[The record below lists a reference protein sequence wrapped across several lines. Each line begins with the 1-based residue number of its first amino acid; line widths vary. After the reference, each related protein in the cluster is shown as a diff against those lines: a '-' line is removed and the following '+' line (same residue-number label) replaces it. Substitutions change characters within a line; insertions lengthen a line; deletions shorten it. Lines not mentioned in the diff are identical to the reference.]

1 MGGVVVVGEVRARLG
16 EGPTWD
22 VDDDCLW
29 WVDIPGE
36 LVIRTSLDGRSTTW
50 RCPSMPGS
58 LARTSD
64 GQVLVALTDGF
75 YVLDVASGEFEQLAS
90 LDHQPGLMMN
100 DGKCDPA
107 GRFLAGSMSTD
118 QGERRASLYSF
129 EAGSV
134 RTLRDGV
141 TTSNGLDWSPDG
153 TVLYYVDSPTYRLE
167 AIDYDLA
174 SGDLG
179 DTRVLW
185 TFDPSLGQPDGLTV
199 DSEGGVW
206 VILWGSAGYHDGGGM
221 LLRVLPAG
229 VLDAQVRLPTIGST
243 SCAFGGPGLRTLFVT
258 TSQEFLGPDQQ
269 SDVAGHL
276 LALDL
281 GVAGAR
287 PATRYA
293 SA

>member
-1 MGGVVVVGEVRARLG
+1 VADAVVVGEVRARLG

-22 VDDDCLW
+22 ADDDCLW

-36 LVIRTSLDGRSTTW
+36 LVIRTSLDGESTTW

-58 LARTSD
+58 LARTND
-64 GQVLVALTDGF
+64 GHVLVALTDGF
-75 YVLDVASGEFEQLAS
+75 YLLDTDGGGFECLAA
-90 LDHQPGLMMN
+90 LDHGPGLMMN

-107 GRFLAGSMSTD
+107 GRFVAGSMSTD
-118 QGERRASLYSF
+118 GAPGRASLYSC
-129 EAGSV
+129 EAGSA

-153 TVLYYVDSPTYRLE
+153 TVMYYLDSPSYHLE
-167 AIDYDLA
+167 AIDYDLS

-185 TFDPSLGQPDGLTV
+185 TIDSALGQPDGLTV
-199 DSEGGVW
+199 DAEGGVW
-206 VILWGSAGYHDGGGM
+206 VALWGSAGYHRGGG
-221 LLRVLPAG
+221 LLVRISPTGG
-229 VLDAQVRLPTIGST
+229 VDAEVRLPTVGCT
-243 SCAFGGPGLRTLFVT
+243 SCVFGGPGLRTLFVT
-258 TSQEFLGPDQQ
+258 TSKEFLGPEQQ
-269 SDVAGHL
+269 SHLAGHL

-293 SA
+293 S